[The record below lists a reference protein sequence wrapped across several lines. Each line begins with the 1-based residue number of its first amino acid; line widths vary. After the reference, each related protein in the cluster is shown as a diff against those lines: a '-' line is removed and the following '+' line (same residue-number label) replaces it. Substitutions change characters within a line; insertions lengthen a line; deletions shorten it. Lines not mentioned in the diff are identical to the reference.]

1 MLEIISI
8 TKDDLEGI
16 LSTVHSTRVL
26 REQHSVK
33 QIIVDSSSDT
43 ISSSLR
49 SNLVEEKNIEY
60 IWQEPVGISYAFNMG
75 LQLSNA
81 KWLWFLNGGDEIHP
95 DLDTSLLIALL
106 KSSTAD
112 AIIFELEFAD
122 RISKRPPLYAL
133 WPPVANWI
141 PHPSTLLKRDILNK
155 VGGFDNTYKIA
166 MDGELWIRLFGKGAR
181 PDLISLPLTKFA
193 SGGISESHNQAAK
206 EVERLIRVHARLL
219 LKRWLQQGID
229 TLRAWNH
236 FRRLSK
242 EKNS

>member
-8 TKDDLEGI
+8 TKDDMKGI
-16 LSTVHSTRVL
+16 LCTVHSTRVL
-26 REQHSVK
+26 REQYSVK
-33 QIIVDSSSDT
+33 QIVIDSSSDA
-43 ISSSLR
+43 ISSTIRSSLA
-49 SNLVEEKNIEY
+49 EEKNIEY
-60 IWQEPVGISYAFNMG
+60 VWQEPLGISYAFNLG
-75 LQLSNA
+75 LKLSNA

-95 DLDTSLLIALL
+95 DLDTKLLISLLE
-106 KSSTAD
+106 SSTAD
-112 AIIFELEFAD
+112 AIIFELEFVD
-122 RISKRPPLYAL
+122 RISRRPPLYAL

-141 PHPSTLLKRDILNK
+141 PHPSTLLRRDTLNE

-193 SGGISESHNQAAK
+193 SGGVSESQEKTAI
-206 EVERLIRVHARLL
+206 EVEKLIRLHARLL

-242 EKNS
+242 GKSS